1 MAQRPRYDLKEV
13 TAYASLKFHRV
24 NLWRVKTFEVR
35 RGGRFFSISE
45 TIGGFRP
52 PAISMN

>member
-1 MAQRPRYDLKEV
+1 MAHRPRYDLKEV
-13 TAYASLKFHRV
+13 TTYASLIFTKPGFLRIRSV
-24 NLWRVKTFEVR
+24 EVK

-45 TIGGFRP
+45 TWVDDI